1 MCRLY
6 GLQATHPSRA
16 ACELLDAQ
24 NALIQQSETDARGLS
39 NPHGWGMGHVANGT
53 TACIRQVEP
62 ASESAEYRKKAL
74 LTAGTTVLA
83 HVRRATVGEPEHEN
97 THPFRRGS
105 SLLVHNGHVPA
116 FDRVRPR
123 LLDRLDEDR
132 RRSIR
137 GSTDSEHILVLLLQ
151 LREEQPDGP
160 LHVITRRAVHLIQNW
175 VRKEAP
181 TATVEAVDA
190 DTSTLGHDNL
200 EGCLGLNLLWTDG
213 ETLSGAR
220 LNRTLWSLER
230 DHVHMCS
237 LYDEDDVDL
246 LDDKPYHST
255 TLASERLTDEDWIEV
270 PNGSVFRVGTDG
282 ILHLEGLDAAG

>member
-24 NALIQQSETDARGLS
+24 NALIQQSRTDARGLS

-53 TACIRQVEP
+53 TACFRQVEP

-83 HVRRATVGEPEHEN
+83 HVRRATIGDPKHPN

-105 SLLVHNGHVPA
+105 SLLIHNGHVPA
-116 FDRVRPR
+116 FDRVRPH
-123 LLDRLDEDR
+123 LLDRLDEER
-132 RRSIR
+132 RQSIR
-137 GSTDSEHILVLLLQ
+137 GSTDSEHLFVLLLQ
-151 LREEQPDGP
+151 LREEQPDAP
-160 LHVITRRAVHLIQNW
+160 LHTITREAVSLVQDW
-175 VRKEAP
+175 VQDEVP
-181 TATVEAVDA
+181 HATVEAVDA
-190 DTSTLGHDNL
+190 DTSTLGHDAL
-200 EGCLGLNLLWTDG
+200 EDLLGLNLLWTDG
-213 ETLSGAR
+213 NTLSGAR
-220 LNRTLWSLER
+220 LNRTLWALER
-230 DHVHMCS
+230 DHVHMCP

-255 TLASERLTDEDWIEV
+255 TLASERLTDENWQEV
-270 PNGSVFRVGTDG
+270 PNGSVFQAGDTG
-282 ILHLEGLDAAG
+282 ALHLEALQGP